1 MYPWHG
7 SLHPPPQP
15 PPPTH
20 TMPQTAAATPS
31 STTPYQMPS
40 QLRWLPSMISRSQ
53 HQPQQAH
60 HPQHQHQHHQHQPS
74 QTATATL
81 PTISSN
87 LRMAQNSNHQPVS
100 VVVEPRPQRRAAQ
113 HQHSSAAAVAAAGG
127 VGPRSEDPMDDEGSD
142 ESDHSSRDIVV
153 LDAPGD
159 TIDASGN
166 GNSGGLA
173 TTTAGRQPDEDDE
186 DGAANNTYLNFHV
199 DQPAPPGTTTAAGTD
214 AAAGADS
221 RKHGK
226 RLTTKEEVSLF
237 DICNRHA
244 LEFGQRSNLC
254 KWWNTVTTE
263 FTHDQGHPYSWHSVR
278 RKVEMVTKQ
287 RMKFLEELREKNA
300 AAAANDTAA
309 GEDLSN
315 PRWRAAIDAWIPT
328 WQRWEEA
335 EAKRIEKRD
344 SRKTRK
350 RKSRPWEFTGWDS
363 VDVGASGASSPV
375 ETTPLST
382 PQHQNQNQG
391 QSQSQSQ
398 SQAQVQAQG
407 QVKLP
412 PGFDSMFSNPN
423 PPQASHTRKSSTT
436 TFSYR
441 RTPPALPVQTTPTP
455 GPAPM
460 PGATGTGTGT
470 STEKNM
476 MTALLDTLGKLNKHL
491 DTANP
496 PETSVPSSS
505 AFVSQAQSQSQ
516 PRSRSQGTPRTN
528 DNPNNNNIINN
539 NSGDMSLH
547 TLKEELRREMREEF
561 RREIEQDRASL
572 EEKLDSVQ
580 RTQEM
585 ILEMLRQEPA

>member
-7 SLHPPPQP
+7 NLHPPPQP

-20 TMPQTAAATPS
+20 TSPTHPQTATATPS
-31 STTPYQMPS
+31 STTTNAPYQMPS
-40 QLRWLPSMISRSQ
+40 QLRWLPSMMSRSQ
-53 HQPQQAH
+53 HQPQQPH
-60 HPQHQHQHHQHQPS
+60 HPQQHHHHHHHQPS

-100 VVVEPRPQRRAAQ
+100 VAVESRPSRRAVQ
-113 HQHSSAAAVAAAGG
+113 HRHASTAAVAAAGG
-127 VGPRSEDPMDDEGSD
+127 AGPRPEDPMDDEGSD

-153 LDAPGD
+153 LDAPGN
-159 TIDASGN
+159 TLDATGN
-166 GNSGGLA
+166 GGLA
-173 TTTAGRQPDEDDE
+173 TATAGRQPDEVDE
-186 DGAANNTYLNFHV
+186 DGAANNTYISFQV
-199 DQPAPPGTTTAAGTD
+199 DQPAPSGTTTAAGTD
-214 AAAGADS
+214 AGAGADS

-226 RLTTKEEVSLF
+226 RLTTKEEVTLF

-244 LEFGQRSNLC
+244 HEFGQRSNLC
-254 KWWNTVTTE
+254 KWWITVTAE

-287 RMKFLEELREKNA
+287 RVKFLEELREKNA
-300 AAAANDTAA
+300 AANDPNNTAAA

-315 PRWRAAIDAWIPT
+315 PRWRAAVDAWIPT

-375 ETTPLST
+375 EST
-382 PQHQNQNQG
+382 SVSTSQHQDH
-391 QSQSQSQ
+391 SQSH
-398 SQAQVQAQG
+398 SQAQAQAQG
-407 QVKLP
+407 QGQGQGQVRLP
-412 PGFDSMFSNPN
+412 PGFESMFSNLN
-423 PPQASHTRKSSTT
+423 PPQTPQTRKSSATT
-436 TFSYR
+436 YLYQ
-441 RTPPALPVQTTPTP
+441 RTPPAPPAQTTPGP
-455 GPAPM
+455 GLAPAPT
-460 PGATGTGTGT
+460 PEAGSGSGS
-470 STEKNM
+470 STERNM
-476 MTALLDTLGKLNKHL
+476 MTALLETLGKLNKHL
-491 DTANP
+491 DSANP
-496 PETSVPSSS
+496 PDTPIPSST
-505 AFVSQAQSQSQ
+505 FVSQSQ
-516 PRSRSQGTPRTN
+516 SRSQGTPRTSDTLNN
-528 DNPNNNNIINN
+528 D
-539 NSGDMSLH
+539 SGDSSFRL
-547 TLKEELRREMREEF
+547 LKEELRREMREEF